1 MANKNDDPQ
10 YGAIGT
16 WAKRCYFA
24 GRAMM
29 EEALR
34 PYGLGASQWYVLH
47 QLAGGGPTMQRDLVR
62 LLEVERATLSVMV
75 AALVKKGLVEQ
86 VSDAQ
91 DQRRKRLQLTRSGE
105 ALWARLPDLTFIRDE
120 AFEGLSQTEIET
132 TVRVLKAA
140 TERLNRRLAGDKS

>member
-1 MANKNDDPQ
+1 MANKNEDAQ
-10 YGAIGT
+10 YGAIAT

-24 GRAMM
+24 GRAVM

-34 PYGLGASQWYVLH
+34 PYGVGASQWYVLH
-47 QLAGGGPTMQRDLVR
+47 QLAVAGPTMQRDLVR

-75 AALVKKGLVEQ
+75 GVLVKKGLVEQ
-86 VSDAQ
+86 VSDTVDHRQ
-91 DQRRKRLQLTRSGE
+91 KRLGLTTAGE

-120 AFEGLSQTEIET
+120 AFAGLSQREIEI

-140 TERLNRRLAGDKS
+140 AERLNRKLPGGEG